1 MRRAVL
7 LIAALGLTAGAVAC
21 KTTQPPGTEDQQPIQ
36 GPDTAREP
44 MQNVPDEPPGPAS
57 PINAPG
63 VDGGTPEAGESPP

>member
-21 KTTQPPGTEDQQPIQ
+21 KTTQPPGTEDQNPIQ

-44 MQNVPDEPPGPAS
+44 TQNVPSEPAGPAG
-57 PINAPG
+57 PLNAQD
-63 VDGGTPEAGESPP
+63 VDGGTPEAG

>member
-21 KTTQPPGTEDQQPIQ
+21 KTTQPPGTENQEPLQ
-36 GPDTAREP
+36 GPDTVREP
-44 MQNVPDEPPGPAS
+44 TQNVPSDPAGPAG

-63 VDGGTPEAGESPP
+63 IDGGASEAG